1 MLQNHR
7 ATGFIISE
15 PIIENQQGVKILPAA
30 SILSLK
36 NNVID
41 TYLEFDEH
49 LSNCLLVVTYRNFME
64 SYFTKLL

>member
-64 SYFTKLL
+64 S